1 MDEESD
7 YHEQHLDDGDGDV
20 LVGVDQR
27 ARSLMQRPLRR
38 KIALILS
45 EISVEPSLWL
55 IMFAYGISGVISQ
68 VKAQSSK

>member
-7 YHEQHLDDGDGDV
+7 RHEQHLDDGDGDV

-27 ARSLMQRPLRR
+27 GRGLMQRPLRE
-38 KIALILS
+38 KITFVLS

-55 IMFAYGISGVISQ
+55 IMFAYGITGVISQ
-68 VKAQSSK
+68 VMIQRSK